1 MHPGDDLETKS
12 DKLDEIKD
20 VSNIFDGTS
29 NDSDSG
35 FRSETPDSPNS
46 SDSGKDFIK
55 LLFSNFA
62 TADGYLE
69 VESLFGSR
77 KKGSEKVID

>member
-1 MHPGDDLETKS
+1 MHPRDDLETQS

-46 SDSGKDFIK
+46 SDSGKKTSSHYTYYI
-55 LLFSNFA
+55 
-62 TADGYLE
+62 TH
-69 VESLFGSR
+69 
-77 KKGSEKVID
+77 I

>member
-1 MHPGDDLETKS
+1 MHPRDDLETKS

-46 SDSGKDFIK
+46 SDSGK
-55 LLFSNFA
+55 
-62 TADGYLE
+62 
-69 VESLFGSR
+69 
-77 KKGSEKVID
+77 

>member
-20 VSNIFDGTS
+20 VSNIFNGTS

-35 FRSETPDSPNS
+35 FRSETPGSPQS
-46 SDSGKDFIK
+46 SDSGKKTSSHYLYSISEIESTMQIK
-55 LLFSNFA
+55 AFA
-62 TADGYLE
+62 WAY
-69 VESLFGSR
+69 
-77 KKGSEKVID
+77 